1 MLDEL
6 VKIFLNEL
14 KIKGCSINTVKSYFF
29 HLDKFTGFIALNGLD
44 FRSLTVKQVRLFRNA
59 LIEQGMKPK
68 TVNAVLSALRSF
80 YSFLVEE
87 GEAEGNPV
95 IPGRL
100 RVKEGRSLPDFMSN
114 EELKV
119 FLNWL
124 KSVPAHVS
132 LAYRTMLVTGLR
144 VSEVAA
150 LTPGDL
156 IALENGGYVLRV
168 RHGKGD
174 KERYAPVMAE
184 DVAKDLALHKGE
196 RRDDRPLVGITVQSL
211 HKWAARCC
219 RETGL
224 DFHTH
229 RCRHTVATRLLQK
242 GIPID
247 KVQEVMGHTDISTT
261 RRYAKTAAQ
270 AVLELAAKV
279 EKDQA

>member
-1 MLDEL
+1 MLGKL
-6 VKIFLNEL
+6 AGIFLNEL
-14 KIKGCSINTVKSYFF
+14 KIKGSSMNTVKSYSF
-29 HLDKFTGFIALNGLD
+29 HLDKFIGFIAEYGLD
-44 FRSLTVKQVRLFRNA
+44 FRSLTVKQVRLFRNGM
-59 LIEQGMKPK
+59 IEQGMKPK
-68 TVNAVLSALRSF
+68 TVNAILSALRSF

-114 EELKV
+114 DELQI

-124 KSVPAHVS
+124 KGVPKHVS

-150 LTPGDL
+150 LIPGDL

-184 DVAKDLALHKGE
+184 DVAMELAQYKGD
-196 RRDDRPLVGITVQSL
+196 RRDDRPLFGITAQIL
-211 HKWAARCC
+211 HYWAARCR

-247 KVQEVMGHTDISTT
+247 MVQEVMGHTDISTT
-261 RRYAKTAAQ
+261 RRYAKTAAE

-279 EKDQA
+279 ED

>member
-1 MLDEL
+1 MLGEL
-6 VKIFLNEL
+6 AGVFLNEL
-14 KIKGCSINTVKSYFF
+14 KIKGSSINTVKSYSF
-29 HLDKFTGFIALNGLD
+29 HLDKFTGFIAEHGLD
-44 FRSLTVKQVRLFRNA
+44 FRSLTVKQVRLFRNGM
-59 LIEQGMKPK
+59 IEKGLKPR

-80 YSFLVEE
+80 YGFLVEE

-114 EELKV
+114 EELQI

-124 KSVPAHVS
+124 KEVPAQVS

-150 LTPGDL
+150 FTPGDL
-156 IALENGGYVLRV
+156 RALENGGYVLRV
-168 RHGKGD
+168 RHGKGN
-174 KERYAPVMAE
+174 KERYAPVMAD
-184 DVAKDLALHKGE
+184 DVARELVLHKGE
-196 RRDDRPLVGITVQSL
+196 RRDTRPLLGITANNL
-211 HKWAARCC
+211 HKWAAQCR

-224 DFHTH
+224 NFHTH

-242 GIPID
+242 GVPID

-261 RRYAKTAAQ
+261 RRYAKTATK

-279 EKDQA
+279 EDED

>member
-1 MLDEL
+1 
-6 VKIFLNEL
+6 
-14 KIKGCSINTVKSYFF
+14 
-29 HLDKFTGFIALNGLD
+29 
-44 FRSLTVKQVRLFRNA
+44 
-59 LIEQGMKPK
+59 
-68 TVNAVLSALRSF
+68 LRSF
-80 YSFLVEE
+80 YGFLVEE

-114 EELKV
+114 EELQV

-124 KSVPAHVS
+124 KDVPAHVS
-132 LAYRTMLVTGLR
+132 LTYRTMLVTGLR

-150 LTPGDL
+150 LAPGDL

-168 RHGKGD
+168 RHGKGN

-184 DVAKDLALHKGE
+184 EVAMELVLHKGG
-196 RRDDRPLVGITVQSL
+196 RRDTMPLLGISVNSL
-211 HKWAARCC
+211 HKWAAQC
-219 RETGL
+219 RRDTGL
-224 DFHTH
+224 NFHTH

-261 RRYAKTAAQ
+261 RRYAKTATE
-270 AVLELAAKV
+270 AVMELAAKV
-279 EKDQA
+279 DDDEYI